1 MRSIIIFISLLLPLS
16 PSVLADNNRYLSC
29 EDYDYLSSNLE
40 EVEDLEQSIKV
51 ELLSEIIQSTDP
63 KCFE

>member
-16 PSVLADNNRYLSC
+16 PSALADNNRYLSC
-29 EDYDYLSSNLE
+29 GDYDYLSSNLE
-40 EVEDLEQSIKV
+40 EVEGLSQSVKV
-51 ELLSEIIQSTDP
+51 ELLSELIQSTDP

>member
-16 PSVLADNNRYLSC
+16 PSALADSNQYLSC
-29 EDYDYLSSNLE
+29 REYDYLSENLK
-40 EVEDLEQSIKV
+40 EVEMEQSIKV
-51 ELLSEIIQSTDP
+51 ELLSEIIESTDP